1 MSDDNDEI
9 KHVGIINRGSTCYI
23 NSVLQCLRFTSSIL
37 DKMFDTEEHELDI
50 KYLELINDCSD
61 DDIETNE
68 DFKKYNIDVER
79 IKNLNVYFHYKRLL
93 IQLIKSSD
101 VIDTSN
107 LIQSCKT
114 HIIQMDKNLGDDI
127 FMGQNDAQEFLVY
140 LLDTIHESK
149 GLPTKLPLKYRS
161 LEACGNSIEKQIIY
175 EAQQDMI
182 RNYSKS
188 YSWVIEKFY
197 YQKITITKCSM
208 CTYFSKTINN
218 EGNIMLKFTNSNNNY
233 NLYDCLDDYFGKEIL
248 EHWRCD
254 KCNNVKK
261 NHIQHRMMNCPDT
274 LIINFG
280 RFELIGIK
288 DNGETIHRKNTSLI
302 DFPLTLN
309 MDKYKLINK
318 ENNSIYQLY
327 GIVNQ
332 VGSQGSGHYYSFCRN
347 IKSQTDTNWYV
358 FNDERVTKINEA
370 NIVTDKAYILFYKK
384 M

>member
-1 MSDDNDEI
+1 MSNDNDKI
-9 KHVGIINRGSTCYI
+9 KYPGIINYGSTCYI
-23 NSVLQCLRFTSSIL
+23 NSVLQCLRFTPSIL

-50 KYLELINDCSD
+50 KNLELINDCSD

-79 IKNLNVYFHYKRLL
+79 IKNLNVYFHYKQLL
-93 IQLIKSSD
+93 IQLIKSSY
-101 VIDTSN
+101 VIDANS
-107 LIQSCKT
+107 LIKSCKN
-114 HIIQMDKNLGDDI
+114 HIIQMNRNLGDDI

-140 LLDTIHESK
+140 LLDTIHEAK
-149 GLPTKLPLKYRS
+149 GLPKKMPLKYPS
-161 LEACGNSIEKQIIY
+161 LEACGNSIEKQIMY

-188 YSWVIEKFY
+188 YSWIVNSFN
-197 YQKITITKCSM
+197 YQKIAVIKCSK
-208 CTYFSKTINN
+208 CSYFSTPIHN
-218 EGNIMLKFTNSNNNY
+218 ESTIMLKLPESSSNY
-233 NLYDCLDDYFGKEIL
+233 NIYDCLDNYFGKEIMDD
-248 EHWRCD
+248 WRCD
-254 KCNNVKK
+254 KCNNTTK
-261 NHIQHRMMNCPDT
+261 NYLQHRIMECPDT
-274 LIINFG
+274 LIIYFG
-280 RFELIGIK
+280 RFELMGIK
-288 DNGETIHRKNTSLI
+288 DNGEKIHRKNTSLI

-309 MDKYKLINK
+309 MKKYKLMNK

-332 VGSQGSGHYYSFCRN
+332 VGFQGSGHYYSFCRN
-347 IKSQTDTNWYV
+347 MKSQTDTNWYE